1 MPEISSSGQAG
12 DAATPAEDLRPLTPG
27 DLPRPVGLMALLSA
41 FGTIGVTSFGGA
53 RAAYFRHVLVVSRRW
68 IDDRQFLEALTVSQ
82 ILPGPNV
89 SNLTVCLGQRL
100 RGLIGAALAS
110 LGFLLPG
117 ALMILAL
124 AMFYFGH
131 GTIPAVSAI
140 FKGVGAAAVGLSA
153 ATVWQV
159 GRSGVSGARD
169 LAIIAATF
177 ALIAVLRVNLIL
189 PLVTIAPLS
198 IWLARPR
205 STKPA
210 EPARTAPEAEGG
222 V

>member
-1 MPEISSSGQAG
+1 VPEF
-12 DAATPAEDLRPLTPG
+12 TNPAEGPAERVRAGQTHTAGLLPVLT
-27 DLPRPVGLMALLSA
+27 A
-41 FGTIGVTSFGGA
+41 FGTIGLTSFGGA

-68 IDDRQFLEALTVSQ
+68 IDDRQFLEALTVAQ

-100 RGLIGAALAS
+100 RGLLGAAVAA

-131 GTIPAVSAI
+131 GNLPAVSAV

-153 ATVWQV
+153 ATTWQV
-159 GRSGVSGARD
+159 GRAGASGVRD
-169 LAIIAATF
+169 WIIIAATF
-177 ALIAVLRVNLIL
+177 ALIVVLRVNLFV
-189 PLVTIAPLS
+189 PLLTIAPVS
-198 IWLARPR
+198 VWLARPR
-205 STKPA
+205 PAKVQA
-210 EPARTAPEAEGG
+210 EPERGA
-222 V
+222 

>member
-1 MPEISSSGQAG
+1 VPEIASSGQAG
-12 DAATPAEDLRPLTPG
+12 DAATPAEHLRPFTPG

-41 FGTIGVTSFGGA
+41 FGTIGLTSFGGA

-89 SNLTVCLGQRL
+89 SNLTVSLGQRL
-100 RGLIGAALAS
+100 RGLTGAALAS

-159 GRSGVSGARD
+159 GRAGVADPRD
-169 LAIIAATF
+169 LVIIAATF
-177 ALIAVLRVNLIL
+177 ALIAVLRVNLIV

-205 STKPA
+205 PRPI
-210 EPARTAPEAEGG
+210 EPAHVVPEAEGSE
-222 V
+222 

>member
-1 MPEISSSGQAG
+1 VPERVSSAQAG
-12 DAATPAEDLRPLTPG
+12 DPVAQAGDVCRPAPG
-27 DLPRPVGLMALLSA
+27 DLPRPVRLISLLSA

-100 RGLIGAALAS
+100 RGLLGATLAS

-131 GTIPAVSAI
+131 GSIPAVSAV

-159 GRSGVSGARD
+159 GRAGVSGARD
-169 LAIIAATF
+169 LVIIAATF
-177 ALIAVLRVNLIL
+177 ALVALLRVNLLI

-198 IWLARPR
+198 VWLARPR
-205 STKPA
+205 PAASA
-210 EPARTAPEAEGG
+210 EPAGTEQEPGG
-222 V
+222 GG